1 MTMANGVVRLKSA
14 RYFTFSGLTMDAE
27 KQSNSHRTAAI
38 FSKKT
43 VLLKI
48 LPIKLVDFLAKMF
61 NLFRL

>member
-1 MTMANGVVRLKSA
+1 MMEAK
-14 RYFTFSGLTMDAE
+14 
-27 KQSNSHRTAAI
+27 KQSNSQMAAAI

-48 LPIKLVDFLAKMF
+48 LPIKFVDFLAKMS